1 MGLGQ
6 IRTVADAENSW
17 RSFGEGFFADVC
29 DSAWDRAC
37 RVTRWRAAWWR
48 LSVRSARSRPYLTL
62 LRSAAKLDGDILEC
76 GVFRGRSLLRMAM
89 LARRECPEKVLFGLD
104 SFDGFPAETIVAGD
118 LGPGRTLEKVRG
130 RFKGASR
137 VPLRLM
143 RAAAD
148 LQLNVKLVP
157 GFFDKTLP
165 TLAGRKFCFIH
176 LDCDIYESY
185 KTCLDAIYEQVV
197 PGGVILF
204 DEYACPVWPG
214 ATRAVDEFF
223 ADKVEKPRLCP
234 DEKRPHKPKYYAI
247 KGPAAGAT
255 GARAA

>member
-1 MGLGQ
+1 MGIGQ
-6 IRTVADAENSW
+6 ITSVADAEAAW
-17 RSFGEGFFADVC
+17 RKLSQEVGRDLADAV
-29 DSAWDRAC
+29 WDRSS
-37 RVTRWRAAWWR
+37 RLFRLRSAWWR
-48 LSVRSARSRPYLTL
+48 LSGWSARTRPYLTL
-62 LRSAAKLDGDILEC
+62 LRETLALEGDILEC
-76 GVFRGRSLLRMAM
+76 GVFRGRSLLRMATV
-89 LARRECPEKVLFGLD
+89 ARDLCPEKRVIGLD
-104 SFDGFPAETIVAGD
+104 SFDGFPSDTITADD

-137 VPLRLM
+137 TPLRLM

-148 LQLNVKLVP
+148 MKLNIELMP

-165 TLAGRKFCFIH
+165 ALAGRKFCFVH

-185 KTCLDAIYEQVV
+185 KTCLDALYEQVV

-223 ADKVEKPRLCP
+223 ANKAEKPRICQ
-234 DEKRPHKPKYYAI
+234 DAKRPAKPKYYVV
-247 KGPAAGAT
+247 KSSVSAGAR
-255 GARAA
+255 RAA